1 MSDAIPVERP
11 EDDLVIPIVE
21 ERPVVSK
28 EEVTTGLVRVS
39 THTEQRVVHVDDT
52 IRKTVVD
59 VQRVPINQFV
69 EVEPQSREEDGVLV
83 VPVVEEVVVK
93 RMFLKEE
100 LRITRTSTL
109 EPVERDVTLRVMH
122 ADVQRS

>member
-1 MSDAIPVERP
+1 MSSFERV

-21 ERPVVSK
+21 ERPVISK
-28 EEVTTGLVRVS
+28 DEFTTGLVNVS
-39 THTEQRVVHVDDT
+39 TRLEQNTVRVEDAV
-52 IRKTVVD
+52 RKTFVN
-59 VQRVPINQFV
+59 VQRTPINTFV
-69 EVEPQSREEDGVLV
+69 EVEPQTREEDGVLII
-83 VPVVEEVVVK
+83 PVVEEVFVK
-93 RMFLKEE
+93 RLLLKEE

>member
-1 MSDAIPVERP
+1 MTSVDRP

-21 ERPVVSK
+21 ERAVVSK
-28 EEVTTGLVRVS
+28 QEVTTGQVRVS
-39 THTEQRVVHVDDT
+39 TRTEQRVVHVDDT

-59 VQRVPINQFV
+59 IQHVPINQFV
-69 EVEPQSREEDGVLV
+69 EAEPQSREEGDVLII
-83 VPVVEEVVVK
+83 PVVEEVLVK
-93 RMFLKEE
+93 RLLLKEE

-122 ADVQRS
+122 ADVHRS

>member
-1 MSDAIPVERP
+1 MSSVEQPR
-11 EDDLVIPIVE
+11 DGLVIPIVE
-21 ERPVVSK
+21 ERAVVRK
-28 EEVTTGLVRVS
+28 EEVVTGQVHIS
-39 THTEQRVVHVDDT
+39 TRTEQRVVHVDDT

-59 VQRVPINQFV
+59 VQHVPINQFV
-69 EVEPQSREEDGVLV
+69 EVEPQAREEDGVLI
-83 VPVVEEVVVK
+83 VPVIEEVLVK

>member
-1 MSDAIPVERP
+1 MNLIDQPGDEV
-11 EDDLVIPIVE
+11 LIPIVE

-28 EEVTTGLVRVS
+28 EEVTTGLVHVS

-52 IRKTVVD
+52 IRKTIVD
-59 VQRVPINQFV
+59 VQRMPINQFV
-69 EVEPQSREEDGVLV
+69 EVEPQAREEDGVLI
-83 VPVVEEVVVK
+83 VPVLEEVLVK

-100 LRITRTSTL
+100 LRITRTSTV

>member
-1 MSDAIPVERP
+1 MSSFERV

-21 ERPVVSK
+21 ERPVITK
-28 EEVTTGLVRVS
+28 DEFTTGLVNVS
-39 THTEQRVVHVDDT
+39 TRLEQNTVHVEDT
-52 IRKTVVD
+52 VRKTFVN
-59 VQRVPINQFV
+59 VQRTSINTFV
-69 EVEPQSREEDGVLV
+69 EVEPQTREEDGVLII
-83 VPVVEEVVVK
+83 PVVEEVFVK
-93 RMFLKEE
+93 RLLLKEE

>member
-1 MSDAIPVERP
+1 MTPVEQP
-11 EDDLVIPIVE
+11 DEDLVIPLMA

-28 EEVTTGLVRVS
+28 EEVATGQVHVSTRVEERLVRI
-39 THTEQRVVHVDDT
+39 DDT
-52 IRKTVVD
+52 IRKTEVGVE
-59 VQRVPINQFV
+59 RVAINQYV
-69 EVEPQSREEDGVLV
+69 EVEPQPREEGGVLI
-83 VPVVEEVVVK
+83 VPVVEEVLVK
-93 RMFLKEE
+93 RLLLKEE

>member
-1 MSDAIPVERP
+1 MNSVERP
-11 EDDLVIPIVE
+11 DDDFVIPIME
-21 ERPVVSK
+21 EQAVVTK

-39 THTEQRVVHVDDT
+39 THTEQRVIHVDDT

-83 VPVVEEVVVK
+83 VPVVEEVLVK

-109 EPVERDVTLRVMH
+109 EPVERDVTVRVMH

>member
-1 MSDAIPVERP
+1 MSSVERP

-28 EEVTTGLVRVS
+28 QEVTTGQVRVS

-52 IRKTVVD
+52 LRKTVFD
-59 VQRVPINQFV
+59 VQHVPINAFV
-69 EVEPQSREEDGVLV
+69 EVEPQTREEGDVLII
-83 VPVVEEVVVK
+83 PVVEEVLVK
-93 RMFLKEE
+93 RLFLKEE

-109 EPVERDVTLRVMH
+109 ETFEDDVTLRVMH

>member
-1 MSDAIPVERP
+1 MNSVERSIG
-11 EDDLVIPIVE
+11 DLVIPIVE

-39 THTEQRVVHVDDT
+39 THTEQRVVHADDT

-59 VQRVPINQFV
+59 VQRVPINRFV
-69 EVEPQSREEDGVLV
+69 EVEPQAREEDGVLII
-83 VPVVEEVVVK
+83 PVVEEVLVK
-93 RMFLKEE
+93 RLFLKEE
-100 LRITRTSTL
+100 MRITRTSTL
-109 EPVERDVTLRVMH
+109 EPIERDVTLRVMH

>member
-1 MSDAIPVERP
+1 MNLIDQPGDEV
-11 EDDLVIPIVE
+11 LIPIVE

-39 THTEQRVVHVDDT
+39 TRTEQRVVHVDDT

-59 VQRVPINQFV
+59 IQRLPINQFV
-69 EVEPQSREEDGVLV
+69 EVEPQSREEDGVLII
-83 VPVVEEVVVK
+83 PVVEEVLVK

>member
-1 MSDAIPVERP
+1 MSSVERP
-11 EDDLVIPIVE
+11 RDDLVIPIVE

-28 EEVTTGLVRVS
+28 QEVATSQVRVS
-39 THTEQRVVHVDDT
+39 THVEQRVVHVDDT
-52 IRKTVVD
+52 IRKTVID
-59 VQRVPINQFV
+59 VQHVPINLFV
-69 EVEPQSREEDGVLV
+69 EAEPQSREEGDVLII
-83 VPVVEEVVVK
+83 PVVEEVLVK

-109 EPVERDVTLRVMH
+109 EPIERDVTLRVMH

>member
-1 MSDAIPVERP
+1 M
-11 EDDLVIPIVE
+11 E

-28 EEVTTGLVRVS
+28 EEVATGQVHVSTRVEERLVRI
-39 THTEQRVVHVDDT
+39 DDT
-52 IRKTVVD
+52 IRKTEVGVE
-59 VQRVPINQFV
+59 RVSINQYV
-69 EVEPQSREEDGVLV
+69 EVEPQPREEGGVLI
-83 VPVVEEVVVK
+83 VPVVEEVLVK
-93 RMFLKEE
+93 RLLLKEE

>member
-1 MSDAIPVERP
+1 MSDAVPVERH
-11 EDDLVIPIVE
+11 EGDLVIPIVE

-39 THTEQRVVHVDDT
+39 THTEQQVVHVDDT

-59 VQRVPINQFV
+59 VQRVTINEFV
-69 EVEPQSREEDGVLV
+69 EVEPQSREEDGVLI
-83 VPVVEEVVVK
+83 VPVVEEVLVK

>member
-1 MSDAIPVERP
+1 MNSVERP
-11 EDDLVIPIVE
+11 DDNLVIPIME
-21 ERPVVSK
+21 EQAVLIK

-52 IRKTVVD
+52 VRKTIVD

-83 VPVVEEVVVK
+83 VPVVEEVLVK

>member
-1 MSDAIPVERP
+1 MHPTERP

-28 EEVTTGLVRVS
+28 EEVTTGLVRLS
-39 THTEQRVVHVDDT
+39 TRTEERIVHVDDT
-52 IRKTVVD
+52 IRKTVID
-59 VQRVPINQFV
+59 IQRVPINEFV
-69 EVEPQSREEDGVLV
+69 EVEPRSREEDGVMV
-83 VPVVEEVVVK
+83 IPVVEEVLVK